1 MDASM
6 SECPKIYTITYRL
19 KFYSEWHCGSGLGAG
34 ADVDA
39 LVIKDAHQLPFVPGK
54 TIKGLLRE
62 VVETVL
68 CIEGWTDSNKKDFID
83 VFGNSADKDWNIF
96 TDSNSEKEK
105 ISPFMDRDVWL
116 SYIKKSKSFFT
127 NAELENSLKA
137 LILSDMDS
145 EIETEHYSHFLYN
158 SVASISINEYG
169 IAESQHL
176 RKMETVIPCELVGQ
190 ILGVPESFIPALKKG
205 MQFIKRLGQNRNRGL
220 GRCDMIFGSQTLQ
233 EGGML

>member
-62 VVETVL
+62 AVETVL

-145 EIETEHYSHFLYN
+145 EIETEHYFHFLYN